1 MLVVMRTLSIAAAAL
16 AALLFAPVAHAQ
28 GGVGS
33 SGMGQGQ
40 ARIAA
45 RSDVR
50 LSMES
55 LPGTNGATMSALGQQ
70 VGGHMR
76 QLRECYE
83 ETVSERPTVQGTLR
97 MRFELRERGGPA
109 VSVDNHDVEDAGLIA
124 CVTRQLRQVDC
135 GSIRRPAGAIVQLE
149 LSNTAAGGVA
159 ESARRSQERR
169 EVQVTVDG
177 DGNPSATGG
186 VPRRGVRF
194 TVTGEGRDA
203 TPAVVAAHRVLT
215 TAMPG
220 LTDCRRR
227 AARRRQDPT
236 GEISVTMR
244 VRGGRPT
251 VSRVTR
257 STVEEERTRRCVGRV
272 LGRVQTRAE
281 AGSST
286 VQARILFET
295 IPE

>member
-1 MLVVMRTLSIAAAAL
+1 MLDLMRTLSIAAAAL
-16 AALLFAPVAHAQ
+16 AALLFAPSAHAQ

-55 LPGTNGATMSALGQQ
+55 LPGTGGATISALGAR
-70 VGGHMR
+70 VGARMTA
-76 QLRECYE
+76 LRECYE
-83 ETVSERPTVQGTLR
+83 DTVSERPTVQGTLR
-97 MRFELRERGGPA
+97 MRFELARRGRPN
-109 VSVDNHDVEDAGLIA
+109 VTVDNHDVEDRGLIQ
-124 CVTRQLRQVDC
+124 CVTRQLQQVDC
-135 GSIRRPAGAIVQLE
+135 ASIRRPAGAIVQLV
-149 LSNTAAGGVA
+149 LSNTAADGVA
-159 ESARRSQERR
+159 ESARRSEQRR

-177 DGNPSATGG
+177 DGNASASGG

-194 TVTGEGRDA
+194 TVTGEGRESA
-203 TPAVVAAHRVLT
+203 PAVVAAHRVLT

-236 GEISVTMR
+236 GELSVTMR
-244 VRGGRPT
+244 VRSGRPT
-251 VSRVTR
+251 ASRVTR
-257 STVEEERTRRCVGRV
+257 STVEEDRTRGCVNRV
-272 LGRVQTRAE
+272 LRRVQQRAD
-281 AGSST
+281 AGSGT
-286 VQARILFET
+286 VQARILFEA